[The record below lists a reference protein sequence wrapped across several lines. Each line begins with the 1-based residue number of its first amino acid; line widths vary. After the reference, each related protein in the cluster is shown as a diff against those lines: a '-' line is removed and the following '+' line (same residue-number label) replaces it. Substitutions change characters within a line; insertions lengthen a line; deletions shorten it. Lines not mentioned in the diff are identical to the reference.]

1 MSEDARGD
9 FRVARFSRKP
19 RRQTAKQPDGVDS
32 RRRSRKVMATTP
44 NAQPPS
50 AGPLE
55 ALLEKYGALLRSAI
69 AEVCPKKLGLQ
80 FDDIEQEARL
90 RLWKALQNE
99 TEIENPASYL
109 YRIALTT
116 TIDAVRRA
124 TARRE
129 DQLRLENDAS
139 GEIGLATPAV
149 ELATAPD
156 RSPESLAERRI
167 LLRKVQSALARIQA
181 DRRRAVGLH
190 LQGFTPFEI
199 AGLLSW
205 SEPKARSLVYR
216 GLRDLR
222 SRLALEGIDYEIG

>member
-1 MSEDARGD
+1 MPMTRED
-9 FRVARFSRKP
+9 
-19 RRQTAKQPDGVDS
+19 
-32 RRRSRKVMATTP
+32 
-44 NAQPPS
+44 PPPA
-50 AGPLE
+50 AGTLE
-55 ALLEKYGALLRSAI
+55 ALLEKYGDLLRNAI

-90 RLWKALQNE
+90 RLWKALQGE

-129 DQLRLENDAS
+129 DQLRLEGDS
-139 GEIGLATPAV
+139 LEDTGGGRVGLAAEPV
-149 ELATAPD
+149 TAPE
-156 RSPESLAERRI
+156 RSPESLAGRRI
-167 LLRKVQSALARIQA
+167 LLQKVRAALAGVPG

-190 LQGFTPFEI
+190 LQGFTPPEI
-199 AGLLSW
+199 ATLLSW

-216 GLRDLR
+216 GLRELR
-222 SRLALEGIDYEIG
+222 SRLAVEGIEYEIG

>member
-1 MSEDARGD
+1 
-9 FRVARFSRKP
+9 
-19 RRQTAKQPDGVDS
+19 
-32 RRRSRKVMATTP
+32 MATTP

-55 ALLEKYGALLRSAI
+55 ELLEKYGDLLRNAI

-90 RLWKALQNE
+90 RLWKALQGE

-129 DQLRLENDAS
+129 DQLRLEGDILENHGSA
-139 GEIGLATPAV
+139 GGGLAGTAAEP
-149 ELATAPD
+149 ATAPE
-156 RSPESLAERRI
+156 RSPESLAQRRI
-167 LLRKVQSALARIQA
+167 LLQKVRAALAA
-181 DRRRAVGLH
+181 VPGDRRRAVGLH
-190 LQGFTPFEI
+190 LQGFTPPEI
-199 AGLLSW
+199 ATLLSW

-222 SRLALEGIDYEIG
+222 SRLAVEGIEYEIG